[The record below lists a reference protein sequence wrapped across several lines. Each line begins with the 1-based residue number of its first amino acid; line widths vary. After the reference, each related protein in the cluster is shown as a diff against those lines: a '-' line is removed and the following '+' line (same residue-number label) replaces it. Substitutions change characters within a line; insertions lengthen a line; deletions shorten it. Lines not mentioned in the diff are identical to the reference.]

1 METVRGY
8 AAHERGTLDAVV
20 TARGGAIAAAQ
31 SPAGVGGFRGRD
43 YFEAAGGERGPVQV
57 RF

>member
-1 METVRGY
+1 MQ
-8 AAHERGTLDAVV
+8 TLNTSV
-20 TARGGAIAAAQ
+20 Q
-31 SPAGVGGFRGRD
+31 SLPTNLVAGMGGFTAVE

>member
-1 METVRGY
+1 MFE
-8 AAHERGTLDAVV
+8 GTGIAVAGRLIGLLAVV
-20 TARGGAIAAAQ
+20 VVVWALT
-31 SPAGVGGFRGRD
+31 SFVAGVGGFRGRD